1 MGKRKKRFYSER
13 ISSLR
18 SAGVGM
24 RREHKRGFRRGL
36 FVGFLAGV
44 MMQCVVGCAHE
55 PRKGSW
61 VDCRSRCEE
70 YRGSTWTFWG
80 GPTVP
85 SGKHQDCMD
94 GCRTSRN

>member
-44 MMQCVVGCAHE
+44 MMQCVVGCAL
-55 PRKGSW
+55 
-61 VDCRSRCEE
+61 C
-70 YRGSTWTFWG
+70 
-80 GPTVP
+80 
-85 SGKHQDCMD
+85 
-94 GCRTSRN
+94 